1 MKLLSSRHV
10 VSWMLGGGLFLGA
23 GAGVA
28 QTFPA
33 SGWLPLTQQSNVLG
47 DPNDSATLTPPGI
60 DVVGNKVSPAAYV
73 AGDPTYLYFRLR
85 VAGTPLKTGRPG
97 YLAFAWTCLLDTD
110 ADPQTYELLAEMN
123 GATSSANLYQN
134 TTTAKSDDISDP
146 AELLL
151 AAYGP
156 TSVEN
161 SLAGSTL
168 GGGTDYFVDWAVAWA
183 DVGAAGFGKNAPFRL
198 VCGSSTTQG
207 ALVPGDVLDNGTGS
221 VSFSATESD
230 SVWCN
235 DSGCS
240 YYDPIFKDGF
250 EGP

>member
-1 MKLLSSRHV
+1 MKSLLSSAI
-10 VSWMLGGGLFLGA
+10 SWVLCGSLLLGA
-23 GAGVA
+23 GNGAA

-33 SGWLPLTQQSNVLG
+33 AGWLPLTQQGNVLG

-60 DVVGNKVSPAAYV
+60 DVVGDKTLPAAYV
-73 AGDPTYLYFRLR
+73 AGDANYLYFRLR

-110 ADPQTYELLAEMN
+110 ADPQTYELLAELN
-123 GATSSANLYQN
+123 GATSSADLWQN
-134 TTTAKSDDISDP
+134 TTTVKSDDISDP
-146 AELLL
+146 AETQL
-151 AAYGP
+151 ATYPAG
-156 TSVEN
+156 VEN
-161 SLAGSTL
+161 SPAGSGL

-183 DVGAAGFGKNAPFRL
+183 DVGAAGFSKNAPFRL
-198 VCGSSTTQG
+198 VCGSSTMQG
-207 ALVPGDVLDNGTGS
+207 ALIAGDVLDNGSGS
-221 VSFSATESD
+221 VSLSATASD

-235 DSGCS
+235 DVGCT